1 MSSKRPFILFLIL
14 LFCFS
19 SRTFAQTPPASQQ
32 MSGVER
38 ARQMQEEEENL
49 RKRIEKPKK
58 KEKAPEKAAPKIG
71 PEAPT
76 AQKMLI
82 KSIEVT
88 GVTLFSEDKIR
99 AITSPYENK
108 SLTFKEVQKIADLI
122 TDLYRKKGYVI
133 SRAYIPQQKMENGV
147 LEIKV
152 LESKVGDIQL
162 KGNRYF
168 SQRLIRSY
176 LTIKRGDF
184 FNYNDLKFDLERIN
198 DHPDRS
204 VRAVLAPGNQPGST
218 DVVLEEKDSLPVHV
232 QFGYN
237 NYLSR
242 FLRRNI
248 YNTSFTDNNLLGR
261 DDILNFQYE
270 RGDGNDYWSYST
282 RYLYPVTKSLD
293 LGALVSRS
301 KEHLGGPFTDSNS
314 SGKSQM
320 YSFYGSQKLI
330 KNDDITSHIN
340 FGFDYKNVYNYVGGA
355 ISSEDRLRIAR
366 TGLDFDIS
374 DDFGR
379 TIINDDLNF
388 GIPDIMH
395 GDKANIDATD
405 TPTSRSAAD
414 GKFFK
419 DTLNILRL
427 QKLPFDANL
436 LWKNQFQFSSSN
448 LTSTEQFQIGGP
460 GSNRGYPPA
469 EFVGDQGY
477 TMNWDLGVPL
487 YFIPRSWKVP
497 ASKSRVYDATRF
509 IGFYD
514 WSNVHLNSLQP
525 GDSKNRTISS
535 AGCGMRFNIPEGFS
549 VSYEIGWPLTAIPS
563 DKKTVHQWI
572 EISKTF

>member
-1 MSSKRPFILFLIL
+1 MLGKRLSILFLIA

-19 SRTFAQTPPASQQ
+19 PRAFAANPSASQQ
-32 MSGVER
+32 MSGVEH

-49 RKRIEKPKK
+49 RKKIEKKK
-58 KEKAPEKAAPKIG
+58 TKEKAKENAAQKIG
-71 PEAPT
+71 PEGPT
-76 AQKMLI
+76 AQKVLV
-82 KSIEVT
+82 KSIKVT
-88 GVTLFSEDKIR
+88 GATLFSEDQIR
-99 AITSPYENK
+99 AITVLYENK

-133 SRAYIPQQKMENGV
+133 SRAYIPPQKMENGI

-162 KGNRYF
+162 KGNRYY
-168 SQRLIRSY
+168 SANLIKSY
-176 LTIKRGDF
+176 LTIKKGDF
-184 FNYNDLKFDLERIN
+184 FNYNDLKKNLENIN

-204 VRAVLAPGNQPGST
+204 VKAVLAPGKEPGST
-218 DVVLEEKDSLPVHV
+218 DVLLEEKDSLPAHV

-248 YNTSFTDNNLLGR
+248 YNTSFTDNDFLGH
-261 DDILNFQYE
+261 DDILNFHYE
-270 RGDGNDYWSYST
+270 RGDGNDYYSYST
-282 RYLYPVTKSLD
+282 NYLYPVTKTLD
-293 LGALVSRS
+293 LGVWVSRS
-301 KEHLGGPFTDSNS
+301 KEHLGGPFADVNS
-314 SGKSQM
+314 SGKSQI
-320 YSFYGSQKLI
+320 YSFYGIRKLI
-330 KNDDITSHIN
+330 KNYNITSNFN
-340 FGFDYKNVYNYVGGA
+340 FGFDYKDVYNYLAGN
-355 ISSEDRLRIAR
+355 ISSQDKLRIAK
-366 TGLDFDIS
+366 TGFDLDLT

-395 GDKANIDATD
+395 GAKANIDSTD
-405 TPTSRSAAD
+405 IPTSRAGAD

-419 DTLNILRL
+419 DTLNMLRL
-427 QKLPFDANL
+427 QKLPFDTSL
-436 LWKNQFQFSSSN
+436 LWKNQFQFSPSK

-477 TMNWDLGVPL
+477 TMNWDFGVPL
-487 YFIPRSWKVP
+487 YFIPRSWNVP
-497 ASKSRVYDATRF
+497 TSKSSVYDATRF

-535 AGCGMRFNIPEGFS
+535 AGCGMRFNIPEGFF
-549 VSYEIGWPLTAIPS
+549 VSYEIAWPLNAIPS
-563 DKKTVHQWI
+563 DKKSVHQWI
-572 EISKTF
+572 ELSKTF